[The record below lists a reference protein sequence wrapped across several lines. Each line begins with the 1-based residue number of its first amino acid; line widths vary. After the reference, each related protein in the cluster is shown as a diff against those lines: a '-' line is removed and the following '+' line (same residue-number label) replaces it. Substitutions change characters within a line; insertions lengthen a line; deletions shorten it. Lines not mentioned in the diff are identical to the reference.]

1 MKNLISDWLIDIL
14 SPVVR
19 ALVRVAIEEVK
30 GELLP
35 EINTVNNVV
44 VNNLDSVLKR
54 GMDLTHSILNLGR
67 PK

>member
-1 MKNLISDWLIDIL
+1 MKSHISNWLIDVL

-35 EINTVNNVV
+35 EIPTVNNVV
-44 VNNLDSVLKR
+44 VNNVDSVIDRVLHISQSILDSVRFK
-54 GMDLTHSILNLGR
+54 
-67 PK
+67 